1 MRYETPVTDGNRLTN
16 VDLELPSGE
25 HIDAGT
31 RLISSWSAANLDSA
45 YFNDPLQVDLL
56 RSPNPHVAF
65 ASGFHRC
72 LGSHLARMELR
83 TALAVWHRLIPDYSI
98 AADTTLTYSGNPR
111 APHHLPLVWGR

>member
-1 MRYETPVTDGNRLTN
+1 MRYETPVTDGNRKTN

-25 HIDAGT
+25 HIAAGT
-31 RLISSWSAANLDSA
+31 RLVSSWSAANLDPA
-45 YFNDPLQVDLL
+45 YFENPLQVDLS

-83 TALAVWHRLIPDYSI
+83 AALRVWHRRIPEYSVD
-98 AADTTLTYSGNPR
+98 AGAELSYSGNPR
-111 APHHLPLVWGR
+111 APHHLPLVWTP